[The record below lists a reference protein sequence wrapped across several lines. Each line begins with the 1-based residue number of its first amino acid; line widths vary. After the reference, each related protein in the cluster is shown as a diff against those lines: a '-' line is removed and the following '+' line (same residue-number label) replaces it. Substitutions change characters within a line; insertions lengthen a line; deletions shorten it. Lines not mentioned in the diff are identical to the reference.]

1 MDVREETRGAGW
13 RLFAGIMI
21 MTVGFFNFIFGI
33 VTILNPKYLYYY
45 YTSNGDGTV
54 TVHHLAFGTVT
65 AWGWAILILGVVQ
78 FFVALGIFAG
88 YSWAAVL
95 GIIVAVG
102 NAITQLLAIGLY
114 PWWSILI
121 ITIDVLV
128 IYGLAVYGFPDES

>member
-1 MDVREETRGAGW
+1 M
-13 RLFAGIMI
+13 
-21 MTVGFFNFIFGI
+21 
-33 VTILNPKYLYYY
+33 
-45 YTSNGDGTV
+45 S
-54 TVHHLAFGTVT
+54 
-65 AWGWAILILGVVQ
+65 
-78 FFVALGIFAG
+78 LGIFAG